1 MALFKFM
8 TGEAFRVRGPERDH
22 KTDSARMAK
31 LRSFLA
37 EFRADIAR
45 EHDGLRARHER
56 VMTQA
61 AFSQQALENE
71 SAHATMSASV
81 DDLTSSM
88 MRYADRLKALEDQ
101 IAFVT
106 ALCEQADRFP
116 MENMAVENR
125 SEIAGRR
132 RLNSRS

>member
-8 TGEAFRVRGPERDH
+8 SGEAFRVRGPERDH
-22 KTDSARMAK
+22 KTDSVRVAK

-56 VMTQA
+56 VTTQA

-71 SAHATMSASV
+71 PADATMSASL
-81 DDLTSSM
+81 DDLTASM

-106 ALCEQADRFP
+106 TLYEQADRFP
-116 MENMAVENR
+116 LENVEI
-125 SEIAGRR
+125 EDRR
-132 RLNSRS
+132 ELGEQRRINSRS